1 MHPVKHNRVCVV
13 SFVIHDLVRGK
24 MKSEWVQIR
33 VRLSRPPEKILA
45 GPAVTFGLTADGMD
59 SLDALASK

>member
-1 MHPVKHNRVCVV
+1 
-13 SFVIHDLVRGK
+13 

-33 VRLSRPPEKILA
+33 VRLSRPPEKMLA